1 MLRDTLKIN
10 EIFYSVQGE
19 STHVGKP
26 CVFVRL
32 TYCNLRCTYCDTE
45 YAFYNGHDMSVDEV
59 IQSISAYGC
68 KTVEITGGEPLLQE
82 RVYELMTKLCDSGY
96 EVLIETGGSIDVA
109 KIDPRVLKIVDMK
122 CPSSGMQDKNL
133 YSNLGKLSPNDEL
146 KFVIGDRNDY
156 MWAKSLINQY
166 SNLNKINSIL
176 FSPVFGSIEPVTI
189 VNWML
194 DDKLQTI
201 IPNIRFQIQLH
212 KVVWS
217 PEMRGV

>member
-19 STHVGKP
+19 STHIGKP

-45 YAFYNGHDMSVDEV
+45 YAFYNGRDMSVDEV
-59 IQSISAYGC
+59 IRSISVYEC

-82 RVYELMTKLCDSGY
+82 RVYELMTKLCNSGY

-133 YSNLGKLSPNDEL
+133 YSNLDKLSPNDEL